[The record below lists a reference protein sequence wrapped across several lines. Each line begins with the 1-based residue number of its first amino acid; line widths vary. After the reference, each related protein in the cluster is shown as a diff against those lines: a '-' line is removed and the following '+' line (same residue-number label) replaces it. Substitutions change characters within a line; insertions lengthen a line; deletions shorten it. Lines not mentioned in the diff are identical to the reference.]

1 MKLMVIL
8 GLFFFSVSRAETL
21 DTNQLAFNANYEE
34 LRSLL
39 QTRERRQAAELGKN
53 MITLAESIY
62 DESSSQLADF
72 YLLVNS
78 LVANEIMFNRSL
90 GDVGLARRSLMLN
103 RQVYGE
109 GSEQEIR
116 GHASL
121 LKIIF
126 YGRIDDKQEEFK
138 KARLSAL
145 SAVKDIQTKE
155 VADLY
160 VLLSS
165 LGFSTKSAVSY
176 THLTLPTRS

>member
-1 MKLMVIL
+1 MLL

-34 LRSLL
+34 LRYLL

-90 GDVGLARRSLMLN
+90 GDVGLARRSLLLN
-103 RQVYGE
+103 RQIYGE
-109 GSEQEIR
+109 GIEQEIR
-116 GHASL
+116 GHASH

-126 YGRIDDKQEEFK
+126 YGRIDDKQEEFE

-145 SAVKDIQTKE
+145 AAVKDIQTKE
-155 VADLY
+155 VIDLY

-165 LGFSTKSAVSY
+165 LGF
-176 THLTLPTRS
+176 

>member
-1 MKLMVIL
+1 MVS
-8 GLFFFSVSRAETL
+8 FFLVSRAETL

-109 GSEQEIR
+109 E
-116 GHASL
+116 AS
-121 LKIIF
+121 K
-126 YGRIDDKQEEFK
+126 R
-138 KARLSAL
+138 
-145 SAVKDIQTKE
+145 
-155 VADLY
+155 
-160 VLLSS
+160 
-165 LGFSTKSAVSY
+165 
-176 THLTLPTRS
+176 